1 MIQINLLF
9 IHLDVHLHRDQFE
22 IFCIILPQVLHVM
35 ITGYEIDFPIQSF
48 EYLCPFSRATKT
60 EVAKMKYDIIRT
72 DHTVP
77 VGNKCF
83 IHVFYILEWPATEP
97 DDIGMIEVGIGCK
110 EHPASVEFVIYNLLF
125 LCTSLRWL
133 IKLKFSMPM
142 DGNDGVERIMRTSP
156 MGKNKAVEKFS
167 KDFSTASIYLFNRNT
182 RT

>member
-35 ITGYEIDFPIQSF
+35 ITGYEIDFPIQPF

-83 IHVFYILEWPATEP
+83 IHVFYILEWSATEP

-110 EHPASVEFVIYNLLF
+110 EHPASVEFVIHNLRFFMHITAL
-125 LCTSLRWL
+125 
-133 IKLKFSMPM
+133 
-142 DGNDGVERIMRTSP
+142 V
-156 MGKNKAVEKFS
+156 NKTEV
-167 KDFSTASIYLFNRNT
+167 FNAHGRK
-182 RT
+182 

>member
-35 ITGYEIDFPIQSF
+35 ITGYEIDFPIQPF

-83 IHVFYILEWPATEP
+83 IHVFYILEWSATEP

-110 EHPASVEFVIYNLLF
+110 EHLTAIKFIVHFFAICVHH
-125 LCTSLRWL
+125 CTL
-133 IKLKFSMPM
+133 IIRLPTAHQTEMAEEHHKGDCHKWAYKQNSW
-142 DGNDGVERIMRTSP
+142 
-156 MGKNKAVEKFS
+156 KAW
-167 KDFSTASIYLFNRNT
+167 
-182 RT
+182 

>member
-35 ITGYEIDFPIQSF
+35 ITGYEIDFPIQPF

-83 IHVFYILEWPATEP
+83 IHVFYILEWSATEP

-110 EHPASVEFVIYNLLF
+110 GM
-125 LCTSLRWL
+125 T
-133 IKLKFSMPM
+133 
-142 DGNDGVERIMRTSP
+142 
-156 MGKNKAVEKFS
+156 
-167 KDFSTASIYLFNRNT
+167 
-182 RT
+182 

>member
-1 MIQINLLF
+1 
-9 IHLDVHLHRDQFE
+9 
-22 IFCIILPQVLHVM
+22 
-35 ITGYEIDFPIQSF
+35 
-48 EYLCPFSRATKT
+48 
-60 EVAKMKYDIIRT
+60 MKYDIIRT

-83 IHVFYILEWPATEP
+83 IHVFYILEWSATEP

-110 EHPASVEFVIYNLLF
+110 EHPASVEFVIHNLLF

-142 DGNDGVERIMRTSP
+142 DGNDGVEHIMRTSP

-182 RT
+182 CI